1 MSQHKENFL
10 DKFRYSYD
18 SLEEITDG
26 NKKEVYIKKKGFKN
40 PQLRSLLAN
49 SVKVSKE
56 VFPIVQKSIDE
67 VFSRLKIQNN
77 FLFFVTANNNE
88 TQAMCSMMPQSDN
101 AEIIITS
108 RMIDLLN
115 PEELQSVIGHE
126 VSHFY
131 YQHSLYP
138 NPLKAGSRLEF
149 LNLLHL
155 SRAAEISAD
164 RAGFL
169 GSGSLENSLRGM
181 LKITSGLGDK
191 HLNFNF
197 TSYLDQLRELHE
209 TPTDKI
215 QLYSTHPTF
224 LNRIQALIWFS
235 MSHEYHEHFETN
247 KKGVYDLKTVD
258 DKINESI
265 KKVTGGEIDIY
276 NKEIIDKALLWGTLR
291 IYLSDKKFSKKE
303 QENFTK
309 LFGEKAIV
317 SVKSLLNITKMSII
331 EKRVDEAFHE
341 AQSLMKT
348 DKEKIINKLEKVFGE
363 SDNISEGKIILQKL
377 KNKLQ

>member
-26 NKKEVYIKKKGFKN
+26 NKKEIYIKKKGFKN

-224 LNRIQALIWFS
+224 LNRMQALIWFS
-235 MSHEYHEHFETN
+235 MSQS
-247 KKGVYDLKTVD
+247 
-258 DKINESI
+258 SI
-265 KKVTGGEIDIY
+265 
-276 NKEIIDKALLWGTLR
+276 
-291 IYLSDKKFSKKE
+291 
-303 QENFTK
+303 ENVQH
-309 LFGEKAIV
+309 LIHI
-317 SVKSLLNITKMSII
+317 SL
-331 EKRVDEAFHE
+331 
-341 AQSLMKT
+341 
-348 DKEKIINKLEKVFGE
+348 
-363 SDNISEGKIILQKL
+363 
-377 KNKLQ
+377 